1 MTDTVDELRMSLPL
15 FIRLLEF
22 ARENSKSDLDLHFLA
37 ENALK
42 FTILGNKT
50 LTMNDYTN
58 VVEVPNG

>member
-1 MTDTVDELRMSLPL
+1 MTDAVDELRMSVPL

-42 FTILGNKT
+42 FAIVSGKT
-50 LTMNDYTN
+50 LTMNDY
-58 VVEVPNG
+58 VDLVEVTNG